1 MASQAAWIRLWQT
14 TQQVWARLALGFLS
28 VGLMARN
35 NYQINSYRST
45 GLPAG
50 TVVIICIIIFGSRAA
65 NVAVCDISRPLFDG
79 LTGVSRVGGA
89 ELCRSGRRPSAFA

>member
-35 NYQINSYRST
+35 NYQITLSSST
-45 GLPAG
+45 SLP
-50 TVVIICIIIFGSRAA
+50 
-65 NVAVCDISRPLFDG
+65 VARTHATAEVLIAVAEQP
-79 LTGVSRVGGA
+79 GGGQP
-89 ELCRSGRRPSAFA
+89 R